1 MADHLLV
8 TTTTPDRDSAAKLA
22 SSAVAAR
29 LAATTQVRG
38 PVASYFWHLGEA
50 GEGEEWIVTF
60 KTTGARYDELE
71 AHIIAAHPWDKPEVT
86 AVELARGSADYL
98 RWVETATAR
107 D

>member
-8 TTTTPDRDSAAKLA
+8 TTTTPDRDSAAKIA
-22 SSAVAAR
+22 SSAVAAK
-29 LAATTQVRG
+29 LAATSQVRG

-60 KTTGARYDELE
+60 KTTAARYDELE
-71 AHIIAAHPWDKPEVT
+71 THIVAEHPWDKPEVT

-98 RWVETATAR
+98 RWVETATTR